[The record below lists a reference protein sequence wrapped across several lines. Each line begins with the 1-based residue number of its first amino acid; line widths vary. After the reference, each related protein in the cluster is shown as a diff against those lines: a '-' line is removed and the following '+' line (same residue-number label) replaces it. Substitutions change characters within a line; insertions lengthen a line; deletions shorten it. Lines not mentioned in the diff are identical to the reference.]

1 MSKENSTSIHIKD
14 FQGVKIHSFVAPYE
28 YAANATHIIETANEL
43 VIVDGQF
50 ITPLAQAFRG
60 YVDSLKKPI
69 NRIFISHGH
78 PDHYFGFA
86 SAFADQKG
94 YSLEAVNKII
104 AEWGPQMITNQKPT
118 FGDMI
123 PDQVLVPQHIVKA
136 GTSEIIDGLNYEFE
150 AVEGA
155 ENEIQ
160 LLIKLPEIGVVIA
173 QDLVYSGVHLWLGMG
188 WFDIWM
194 NELQKVAD
202 LEGYNYILPGH
213 GLPCPS
219 PGASAGGSFS
229 FSWRLLFC
237 CLVAPF
243 LLVGGSSFVLRCLIF
258 FSWRP
263 LFFFPATPFLL
274 VGGPK
279 S

>member
-1 MSKENSTSIHIKD
+1 MIKDNSTSIHIKD

-69 NRIFISHGH
+69 NRVFISHGH
-78 PDHYFGFA
+78 PDHYFGYA

-118 FGDMI
+118 FGDLI
-123 PDQVLVPQHIVKA
+123 PDQVLVPKHTVNA
-136 GTSEIIDGLNYEFE
+136 GTTETIDGLNYEFE
-150 AVEGA
+150 SVEGA

-188 WFDIWM
+188 WFDNWM

-213 GLPCPS
+213 GLPCIKDEVVNNIQYLKTAKAIHEK
-219 PGASAGGSFS
+219 GLSADDFKKELLAAYPHRESLMMFDLYLGFLFGQMGSH
-229 FSWRLLFC
+229 
-237 CLVAPF
+237 
-243 LLVGGSSFVLRCLIF
+243 
-258 FSWRP
+258 
-263 LFFFPATPFLL
+263 
-274 VGGPK
+274 
-279 S
+279 